1 MTFQPTIVGS
11 GLVGWRFLQATM
23 ETQQTSFERSNLL
36 QRDIDYFK
44 ENIGTVSSAEELVN
58 NRRLLGVALSAFGL
72 EDKIDSKFLLKKV
85 LEEGTEDG
93 ALANRLNDGRFVA
106 FAGAFK
112 FEPELNAK
120 TREPGFADN
129 MLAKYEE
136 KVLAKM
142 EAGLAE
148 SGDTDTNYGNSVRE
162 QVKLSI
168 ERESA
173 VFRDAIGA
181 VESADDLMKN
191 PRLLLVAL
199 NAFGLEDK
207 VRSTTLLKGVLEQ
220 GTGDPTDLANVL
232 GDERYVELAK
242 AFEFDRPTVNPMQDK
257 DFIDGIIGDYKTHEF
272 EVAVGNVDE
281 NLRFA
286 LNFDRA
292 IPQLANNGSS
302 ENTKWFNVLGTTSLR
317 KVFEA
322 AIGLPSSFAQ
332 LDIDKQLEVMQD
344 KMKTRFGVEEFKQV
358 AEPEIQS
365 RIVESFLLQSQIQ
378 ANVNTGSQQTALTL
392 LQAIPR
398 NSLF

>member
-23 ETQQTSFERSNLL
+23 ETQQTSFERSSLL

-44 ENIGTVSSAEELVN
+44 ENIGSVSSAEELVN

-85 LEEGTEDG
+85 LEEGTEDRS
-93 ALANRLNDGRFVA
+93 LANRLNDGRFVA

-112 FEPELNAK
+112 FEPEVNAK

-148 SGDTDTNYGNSVRE
+148 SGDTDTNYGKSVRE

-173 VFRDAIGA
+173 VFRDAIGS

-199 NAFGLEDK
+199 NAFGLEEK

-220 GTGDPTDLANVL
+220 GTGDPSDLANVL

-242 AFEFDRPTVNPMQDK
+242 AFEFDRPTKNPMQDK
-257 DFIDGIIGDYKTHEF
+257 AFIDGIIGDYKTHEF

-292 IPQLANNGSS
+292 IPQLANNSSS

-344 KMKTRFGVEEFKQV
+344 KMKTRFGVEEFKQI